1 MFLKIEGS
9 VGDLRGFLEKVK
21 LSRGAMGF
29 LEEMRKRFLRALEGA
44 RRMPTR
50 RALWS
55 FRI

>member
-9 VGDLRGFLEKVK
+9 VGDLRGFPEKVK
-21 LSRGAMGF
+21 LSRGAIGS
-29 LEEMRKRFLRALEGA
+29 LEEMRKRFLQGLEGA

-55 FRI
+55 